1 MPKLLS
7 REEFDKTNTLVDC
20 GLNEPSWD
28 DVLGDYW
35 TTYTDQEIYD
45 RYVMYLTRCTKLGKL
60 IAGVDE

>member
-7 REEFDKTNTLVDC
+7 REEFDKTYTLVDC
-20 GLNEPSWD
+20 GLNESSWD

-35 TTYTDQEIYD
+35 TTCTDQEIYE
-45 RYVMYLTRCTKLGKL
+45 RYVNYLTRGTKLGKL